1 MNVTYSNSILDT
13 ILNTVTFGFYNSKAT
28 VTITATDNISG
39 INSMKYSYVKA
50 DGVSGVNAELVDAI
64 VDASSITNSNGGAT
78 GTVTFEIPR
87 KRWLLIISLMVR

>member
-1 MNVTYSNSILDT
+1 
-13 ILNTVTFGFYNSKAT
+13 
-28 VTITATDNISG
+28 
-39 INSMKYSYVKA
+39 MKYSYVKA

-78 GTVTFEIPR
+78 GTVIFEIPR